1 MSYLLYSSNEMF
13 SSTELIRK
21 SKKIFDK
28 LHASEIDKA
37 IILRDGK
44 PSLILLDFDK
54 YEKIMQEYLELKG
67 HGDIVRDNKNIKSK
81 PDITKTEEKDQKS
94 KTKKKKKEI
103 DDAELQRALEEIEKL
118 DFGEE
123 DTEKMKEIV
132 KEKKKEPL
140 KEFWD

>member
-67 HGDIVRDNKNIKSK
+67 DGDIVRDNKDIKSK

>member
-1 MSYLLYSSNEMF
+1 MF

-67 HGDIVRDNKNIKSK
+67 DGDIVRDNKDIKSK

>member
-1 MSYLLYSSNEMF
+1 MF